1 MRSMNKKEDSSS
13 HEATGMMRW
22 LLTYADVITLL
33 LIVFTLMYAFTQ
45 VNLKK
50 FEETAGSLGQTFGG
64 SGTDNKG
71 AGGKADVNLKINL
84 AQKVRL
90 MILGEKVAGIPK
102 KEVEQMTKV
111 GKGIQEALGKATTGK
126 NLSLTIG
133 ERGLVIS
140 FTGQVLFEKG
150 KTTARS
156 NMKKILSEVGAELSS
171 IDNPIRVEGFTDD
184 LPIKTKEFPSNWELS
199 TARATAVLRYLVEV
213 AGLDPGR
220 LSAAGYGEYKPTYPN
235 TNEKLR
241 ALNRKVDVVV
251 LYPSLS
257 KQEPK

>member
-1 MRSMNKKEDSSS
+1 MRSMNKKEESSA

-33 LIVFTLMYAFTQ
+33 LIVFTIMYAFTQ
-45 VNLKK
+45 INLKK
-50 FEETAGSLGQTFGG
+50 FEETAGSLGEAFKG

-71 AGGKADVNLKINL
+71 DGGKAYVDTKINL
-84 AQKVRL
+84 AEKVRL
-90 MILGEKVAGIPK
+90 MILEEKLAGIPK
-102 KEVEQMTKV
+102 KEVEQITGV
-111 GKGIQEALGKATTGK
+111 GKGIQEALGKTSDGK

-140 FTGQVLFEKG
+140 FSGQVLFKKG
-150 KTTARS
+150 KADIRS
-156 NMKKILSEVGAELSS
+156 GMKKMLLAIGAELAA
-171 IDNPIRVEGFTDD
+171 IDNPVRVEGFTDNI
-184 LPIKTKEFPSNWELS
+184 PINTRDFPSNWELS
-199 TARATAVLRYLVEV
+199 TARAISVLRYLIEI
-213 AGLDPGR
+213 AGLSSDR
-220 LSAAGYGEYKPTYPN
+220 LSAAGYGEHKPTYPN

-241 ALNRKVDVVV
+241 ALNRKVDIVV